1 MTNIYNEGA
10 PSFAGGLAKSTLTA
24 FFDSRSDAETAIDK
38 LTAAGVAD
46 VRLMP
51 GYEADGEGAG
61 AAAESSGFWAG
72 LADWFF
78 PDEDRDVYAEGLR
91 RGGFLVSA
99 SVDQN
104 TYDTAHDIL
113 DDEGSIDMDE
123 RAELWREEGWTAG
136 TGQQMVAAKDD
147 VFQADAAAGSAT
159 GVGRYTRSA
168 QATSPRVR
176 GYDLAEDL
184 PNDVVDDVIPTG
196 HQRDVSEG
204 DQPAEDRRSQE
215 QSIDDLRQSQTLP
228 GSR

>member
-1 MTNIYNEGA
+1 MTNTFNEGA
-10 PSFAGGLAKSTLTA
+10 PSFASGMAKSTLTA
-24 FFDSRSDAETAIDK
+24 FFDSRADAETAIDK
-38 LTAAGVAD
+38 LKSAGISE

-51 GYEADGEGAG
+51 GYEADGEGAPG
-61 AAAESSGFWAG
+61 AAEGSGFWAK

-99 SVDQN
+99 SVDQGN
-104 TYDTAHDIL
+104 YDVAHGIL

-123 RAELWREEGWTAG
+123 RADLWREDGWTAG
-136 TGQQMVAAKDD
+136 NNQQAIGAKDD
-147 VFQADAAAGSAT
+147 VFQADATAGNAT
-159 GVGRYTRSA
+159 GLGRYTRST
-168 QATSPRVR
+168 QPTSPRVR

-184 PNDVVDDVIPTG
+184 PRDVVDDVIATG

-204 DQPAEDRRSQE
+204 ERSADDSPSQS
-215 QSIDDLRQSQTLP
+215 QSIDDLRQSQSLP